1 MIHGLV
7 HPNLPGAIEAMARQK
22 EQYRISAW
30 KTYTQ
35 WGPQGEGY
43 WLDDPKVGI
52 PFIEKA
58 RALGVKVIC
67 IHKGIPL
74 FNLDYEYSTCRDIG
88 VVAKRYPDVSFIVY
102 HSGFESDREE
112 GPYNPAKIGGV
123 DSLIKS
129 LEDNGIPPNSN
140 VYAELGTTWRRLMQ
154 DPNQAAHVLG
164 KLFKYV
170 GENNVLWG
178 TDSIW
183 YGSPQDQ
190 IQAFRAFQ
198 ISAHYR
204 EQYGYPELT
213 SVLRAKVFGLNAAK
227 PYQLAPDEIRK
238 RGAKDRL
245 GRIKAAYLDDPEPSF
260 TTYGPRTRREFL
272 QLYHLKHGRP

>member
-1 MIHGLV
+1 MGLSIPIYQAPSRPWPARKNNTVSAPGRPTLSGDHRVKATGWMIPKWVSLLSKKHARLV
-7 HPNLPGAIEAMARQK
+7 SRSSASIRVSHSSIWTMNILPAA
-22 EQYRISAW
+22 ISAW
-30 KTYTQ
+30 A
-35 WGPQGEGY
+35 P
-43 WLDDPKVGI
+43 
-52 PFIEKA
+52 
-58 RALGVKVIC
+58 
-67 IHKGIPL
+67 
-74 FNLDYEYSTCRDIG
+74 
-88 VVAKRYPDVSFIVY
+88 
-102 HSGFESDREE
+102 
-112 GPYNPAKIGGV
+112 
-123 DSLIKS
+123 
-129 LEDNGIPPNSN
+129 NGIPPNSN

-198 ISAHYR
+198 ISAPYR

-213 SVLRAKVFGLNAAK
+213 SELRAKVFGLNAAK

-260 TTYGPRTRREFL
+260 TTYGPRTRREFMR
-272 QLYHLKHGRP
+272 LYHLKHGQP